1 MSDNWIVGNLQNA
14 INTWNGKLGEIW
26 QLVSQT
32 PENFKGRWYLECN
45 CKYTSEQY
53 KRYGLA
59 LLVIFFLAG
68 VIKTCNS
75 FSEVKKPEHAFK
87 LFLRFAIA
95 YTIVVYGLDLMLAIF
110 KIVQGISS
118 TIMSSAGFG
127 NSTSTV
133 IPPEIISAIESCRI
147 LREYS
152 TMGDYDYWWTI
163 YNCTFIC
170 NDNECVW

>member
-1 MSDNWIVGNLQNA
+1 M
-14 INTWNGKLGEIW
+14 
-26 QLVSQT
+26 
-32 PENFKGRWYLECN
+32 
-45 CKYTSEQY
+45 EQY
-53 KRYGLA
+53 KLYGIS

-118 TIMSSAGFG
+118 TIMTSAGFG
-127 NSTSTV
+127 NSTNTV
-133 IPPEIISAIESCRI
+133 LPQELITTIESCRF
-147 LREYS
+147 
-152 TMGDYDYWWTI
+152 
-163 YNCTFIC
+163 C
-170 NDNECVW
+170 

>member
-1 MSDNWIVGNLQNA
+1 M
-14 INTWNGKLGEIW
+14 
-26 QLVSQT
+26 QLSIFMVQ
-32 PENFKGRWYLECN
+32 
-45 CKYTSEQY
+45 CKQY
-53 KRYGLA
+53 GIA

-127 NSTSTV
+127 NSASTV
-133 IPPEIISAIESCRI
+133 IPQEMIIAIESCR
-147 LREYS
+147 LFREHS
-152 TMGDYDYWWTI
+152 FMGNYNYRWTI
-163 YNCTFIC
+163 YNCFEFC

>member
-1 MSDNWIVGNLQNA
+1 M
-14 INTWNGKLGEIW
+14 
-26 QLVSQT
+26 
-32 PENFKGRWYLECN
+32 
-45 CKYTSEQY
+45 
-53 KRYGLA
+53 
-59 LLVIFFLAG
+59 LVIFFLAG

-152 TMGDYDYWWTI
+152 IVGDYDYWWTI
-163 YNCTFIC
+163 YNCTFFC